1 MKIAICLHAL
11 QPRDGTGNFA
21 MQLGDLL
28 AAEGHAVTM
37 LATRQHEFDPQQR
50 HPNLAFL
57 SIGQGRWQS
66 TAALVQQIGR
76 LFQAERF
83 QVVFICAGM
92 PVPVMEQALCL
103 LPDETAVVPILL
115 GDREHVYAPT
125 TRSAASWNVVATIS
139 PRLQQVIQ
147 ARLPHKPVR
156 LLPTGIPLPSA
167 AELATR
173 LPFTTP
179 VRLLFVGRQVGGKNV
194 HLLPLI
200 LASCRQRGLDA
211 RLTMC
216 GNGHDHDA
224 LVQACQAAGLAHLVD
239 FPDVPDQPAL
249 YALYRQHHI
258 LLWPSS
264 AGEGLGL
271 VLLEA
276 QANGCVPVAT
286 RMPGVS
292 DFSLCVNETGLLA
305 EERNVEAFVDQ
316 LVTLC
321 DPVRWQE
328 FSQAGLVRTRQLF
341 ALVTQQQAYRALLD
355 ELSQGRYPLPAARAT
370 LPRPC
375 LSYRDYLL
383 PALQPLLKPLSKV
396 KKRLFRTAPPAAERA
411 NRPTPAMKQQRLRE
425 AGRRYNLRV
434 LVETGTCF
442 GDTIAALQHDFDT
455 IYSME
460 LSEALVHQAQ
470 ARFATAHHITVRHG
484 DSGQELAQVLAKLQQ
499 PALFWLDAH
508 YSGGGLRGK
517 VTARGD
523 KDTPICEEL
532 QQILT
537 GPAYRHVIMIDDAHC
552 FGADPAYPTIA
563 ELQAFVQTNR
573 PGCQFVV
580 QDNMIQITL

>member
-1 MKIAICLHAL
+1 MKIGICLNTL

-37 LATRQHEFDPQQR
+37 LATRINAFDLQPR
-50 HPNLAFL
+50 HAFIHL
-57 SIGQGRWQS
+57 GQGQWQS
-66 TAALVQQIGR
+66 TADLIRQIGR
-76 LFQAERF
+76 SFQTEHF

-92 PVPVMEQALCL
+92 PVPALERALAL

-125 TRSAASWNVVATIS
+125 VRSAATWNVGVTIS

-156 LLPTGIPLPSA
+156 LLPTGIPLPSV

-173 LPFTTP
+173 APFAP
-179 VRLLFVGRQVGGKNV
+179 PLRLLFVGRQVGGKNV
-194 HLLPLI
+194 YMLPLI
-200 LASCRQRGLDA
+200 LAGCRQRGLDV
-211 RLTMC
+211 RMTIC
-216 GNGHDHDA
+216 GNGRDHDA
-224 LVQACQAAGLAHLVD
+224 LVQTCQDAGLAHLVD
-239 FPDVPDQPAL
+239 FPDVPEQTKL

-292 DFSLCVNETGLLA
+292 DFTLGEHETGLLA

-316 LVTLC
+316 IVTLS
-321 DPVRWQE
+321 DPVRWQH
-328 FSQAGLVRTRQLF
+328 FSQAGIARTQQLF
-341 ALVTQQQAYRALLD
+341 SLPAAQQAYSALIQ
-355 ELSQGRYPLPAARAT
+355 EISQGRYPLTAPRAT
-370 LPRPC
+370 LPRPR
-375 LSYRDYLL
+375 LGYRDHL
-383 PALQPLLKPLSKV
+383 PPVFKPLLKPLSKV
-396 KKRLFRTAPPAAERA
+396 KQQLLPGKRTAMPVTACTS
-411 NRPTPAMKQQRLRE
+411 RPTPTMKQQMLRDY
-425 AGRRYNLRV
+425 GRRYNLRV

-442 GDTIAALQHDFDT
+442 GDTIAALQHDFDA
-455 IYSME
+455 IYSIE
-460 LSEALVHQAQ
+460 LSETLFHQAQ
-470 ARFATAHHITVRHG
+470 ARFATAHHITLHQG
-484 DSGQELAQVLAKLQQ
+484 DSGRELAHVLAKVQQ

-537 GPAYRHVIMIDDAHC
+537 ASAYDHVIMIDDAHC
-552 FGADPAYPTIA
+552 FGADPAYPNLA
-563 ELQAFVQTNR
+563 ELQAFVQAKR

-580 QDNMIQITL
+580 CNNIIQITR